1 MTRHSLVLDALSGIG
16 AIISG
21 YCGAAIIWGVAS
33 TGFLLVQDNAGG
45 GGIGAVSSGISA
57 ALPFALVAC
66 GVANRLL
73 ARSARRS
80 GGLVLRLHRAH
91 SVTFV
96 VAFAIL
102 ASLMLGG
109 VLSLVP
115 WITLITAV
123 LLVGILFGVQFLILG
138 AILIAF
144 IWRRRIAPKAA

>member
-1 MTRHSLVLDALSGIG
+1 VTRHGLLLDAHSGIG

-21 YCGAAIIWGVAS
+21 YCGAAIIWGVTS
-33 TGFLLVQDNAGG
+33 TGFLLVQDKAGG
-45 GGIGAVSSGISA
+45 GGIGGVSSGISV
-57 ALPFALVAC
+57 ALPLALVAC
-66 GVANRLL
+66 VVANRLL
-73 ARSARRS
+73 AGSARRS
-80 GGLVLRLHRAH
+80 GRLVLRLHRAH

-109 VLSLVP
+109 VLSLIP
-115 WITLITAV
+115 WLTLITAF
-123 LLVGILFGVQFLILG
+123 LLVGILFGVQFLLLA

>member
-1 MTRHSLVLDALSGIG
+1 MTRHGLVLDALSGIG
-16 AIISG
+16 AIICG
-21 YCGAAIIWGVAS
+21 YFGAAIIWGVTS
-33 TGFLLVQDNAGG
+33 TGFFLVQNKAGG
-45 GGIGAVSSGISA
+45 GGIGAVSSGISV
-57 ALPFALVAC
+57 ALPLALVAC
-66 GVANRLL
+66 VVANRLL
-73 ARSARRS
+73 AGSARRS

-109 VLSLVP
+109 VLSLIP
-115 WITLITAV
+115 WLTLITAV
-123 LLVGILFGVQFLILG
+123 LLVGILFGVQFLLLA